1 MILHHAEAQTLPDL
15 LTIVF
20 AMSTDDGV
28 VINNQPFSY
37 DQAWLLVIAMWRK
50 QNKKVL
56 TEALPD
62 WVSQYQ
68 GAYSVGELVP
78 ILVAAD
84 KVVVYKIL
92 LRSMVMDVAV
102 EQHQL
107 LKSAEAELQLLAQGE
122 SEWLS

>member
-1 MILHHAEAQTLPDL
+1 LPDL